1 VSTRN
6 ALSRHPGWAT
16 GISCVGLRPASSSGG
31 SGGPS
36 VTVEV
41 TSDATSDAT
50 PDATSDA
57 RGDTGVE
64 LIEGFRARELVS
76 LHGSPLMVLDCGRVR
91 TQYRRLAAALP
102 GVDLHFAIK
111 ALPHSAVI
119 STLSGEDSY
128 FDFSSRGELALLTSL
143 AISSARAINTHP
155 IKQER
160 DIRDSLQYG
169 CETFVVDNAA
179 EIEKFAR
186 YRDRVS
192 LLLRIGFRSEDA
204 EVDLAKKFGC
214 AVDDVFPLLDLAK
227 RLGLRILGLSFHVGS
242 QCGSPRAFVEA
253 INDCRLLIERA
264 RLARL
269 ADIGVLD
276 IGGGF
281 PVAYATEAA
290 PPSIE
295 SFCAPIRAALA
306 GIPPQIRVTAEPG
319 RFLVAPAMDAI
330 ATVIGKARRGDSFWY
345 YLDDGVYGSFNG
357 RVYDPTVR
365 YPLQAISQS
374 AGAHSVSVLAGPT
387 CDSIDVIGE
396 NLWLPELQIGDLL
409 VGSLMG
415 AYTMGS
421 ASEFNSIPK
430 TKILVVNGPETTT

>member
-1 VSTRN
+1 MS
-6 ALSRHPGWAT
+6 
-16 GISCVGLRPASSSGG
+16 
-31 SGGPS
+31 
-36 VTVEV
+36 EV
-41 TSDATSDAT
+41 ADKDLAT
-50 PDATSDA
+50 PAPALAETA
-57 RGDTGVE
+57 R
-64 LIEGFRARELVS
+64 LRELVS
-76 LHGSPLMVLDCGRVR
+76 QHGSPLMVLDCDRVR
-91 TQYRRLAAALP
+91 AQYRRLAASLP

-111 ALPHSAVI
+111 ALPHPAVI
-119 STLSGEDSY
+119 ATLSAEDSY
-128 FDFSSRGELALLTSL
+128 FDFSSRGELALLAALGVPSDRS
-143 AISSARAINTHP
+143 IYTHP
-155 IKQER
+155 IKQDR

-179 EIEKFAR
+179 EMAKFAPH
-186 YRDRVS
+186 RDQVS

-214 AVDDVFPLLDLAK
+214 AVDDAFPLLDLGK
-227 RLGLRILGLSFHVGS
+227 QLGLRIAGLSFHVGS

-253 INDCRLLIERA
+253 INDCGLLIERA

-269 ADIGVLD
+269 ADIQVLD

-281 PVAYATEAA
+281 PVAYATEPA

-295 SFCAPIRAALA
+295 SFCAPIREALA

-319 RFLVAPAMDAI
+319 RFLVAPAMEAI

-365 YPLQAISQS
+365 YPLQAVSQS
-374 AGAHSVSVLAGPT
+374 SGAHHPSVLAGPT
-387 CDSIDVIGE
+387 CDSIDIIE
-396 NLWLPELQIGDLL
+396 EDLWLPELQIGDLL

-421 ASEFNSIPK
+421 ACEFNSIPK

>member
-1 VSTRN
+1 
-6 ALSRHPGWAT
+6 
-16 GISCVGLRPASSSGG
+16 VGVRPPRSAGG
-31 SGGPS
+31 SIPPLGEI
-36 VTVEV
+36 TQ
-41 TSDATSDAT
+41 DLAT
-50 PDATSDA
+50 PVPALGESA
-57 RGDTGVE
+57 R
-64 LIEGFRARELVS
+64 LRELVDQ
-76 LHGSPLMVLDCGRVR
+76 HGSPLMVLDCDRVR

-111 ALPHSAVI
+111 ALPHAAVVA
-119 STLSGEDSY
+119 TLRAEQSY
-128 FDFSSRGELALLTSL
+128 FDFSSRGELALLTAL
-143 AISSARAINTHP
+143 GIPADRAINTHP

-160 DIRDSLQYG
+160 DIRDSLHYG

-179 EIEKFAR
+179 EMAKFVDHR
-186 YRDRVS
+186 EQVS
-192 LLLRIGFRSEDA
+192 LLLRVGFRSDDA

-214 AVDDVFPLLDLAK
+214 AIDDAYPLLDLGK
-227 RLGLRILGLSFHVGS
+227 QLGLRMAGLSFHVGS

-253 INDCRLLIERA
+253 INHCRLLIERA

-269 ADIGVLD
+269 ADIHVLD

-281 PVAYATEAA
+281 PVAYATEPA

-295 SFCAPIRAALA
+295 SFCAPIREALA
-306 GIPPQIRVTAEPG
+306 GVPPQIRVTAEPG

-330 ATVIGKARRGDSFWY
+330 ATVIGKAWRGDSFWY

-365 YPLQAISQS
+365 YPLQAVSQS
-374 AGAHSVSVLAGPT
+374 GGAHHPSVLAGPT
-387 CDSIDVIGE
+387 CDSIDIIE
-396 NLWLPELQIGDLL
+396 EDLWLPELQIGDLL

-421 ASEFNSIPK
+421 ACEFNSIPK